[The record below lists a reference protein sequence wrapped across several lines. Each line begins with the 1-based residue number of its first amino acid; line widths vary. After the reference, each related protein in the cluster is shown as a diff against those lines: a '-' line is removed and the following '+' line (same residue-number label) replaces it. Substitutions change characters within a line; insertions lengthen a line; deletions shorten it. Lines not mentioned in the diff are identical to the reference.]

1 MNPIDMNPMMNMPDG
16 FGQGSQGTNLL
27 SILINAAFG
36 FVAGLMLFIGP
47 KEVIAYGS
55 KLAGELIKL
64 TGYGQQM
71 AAFGFATTAAPY
83 IVLAPIVGLVVRQL
97 ASVRSLKSF
106 AFFALAAAVGFG
118 AAYFGQDYITTTFSI
133 FPTTASTSILAVSIT
148 KSNFSSV
155 KSVMP

>member
-106 AFFALAAAVGFG
+106 AFFALAG
-118 AAYFGQDYITTTFSI
+118 AG
-133 FPTTASTSILAVSIT
+133 
-148 KSNFSSV
+148 
-155 KSVMP
+155 